1 MSNSINFMS
10 KESKSVSP
18 MVEEQI
24 CDLPSVS
31 ETVCVTVY
39 GGDFAKFSEATLA
52 IPNGTFRIK
61 ISSPEKEVSA

>member
-1 MSNSINFMS
+1 
-10 KESKSVSP
+10 

-39 GGDFAKFSEATLA
+39 GSDFAKLSEATLP
-52 IPNGTFRIK
+52 IPNGTFCIK
-61 ISSPEKEVSA
+61 ISSPEKEVSV